1 MNVMDPLQEVS
12 STMTEENEVFI
23 EIEVGQPHNGISLAE
38 AANALITLQVPAKE
52 SSQHLLPVSSSEN
65 GKKETE
71 KTESPIVEVNPKDF
85 RRKILEGMKSQ
96 FNTSTEEDTATT
108 TEPSNRRGPPRSKSK
123 FKRGNLD
130 EEDPAEE
137 VSIKIEPTT
146 RIPRGRGRPPKS
158 AQVEV
163 PRPLTNDTKID
174 PDGTKPERDSS
185 SEAGSE
191 KSDSA
196 TGNSSSG
203 TTVTTRRSQRT
214 NISRTSA
221 TELLKGFTE
230 RQISKKRPSSAQD
243 MLKPTDVPRKRGRPA
258 RNSVVPVERE
268 SSEPLDNFV
277 ETKSNSP
284 VNNTRIVAEE
294 STSEVDIES
303 NDLPEVKLDGCL
315 ETSCEPQVSAIEP
328 VVDEVLKVEH
338 MASLGLQSRSNAR
351 ESSKTEAI
359 KKKMKGQKG
368 IVSSNILGAR
378 KAIKRATSDD
388 ETTKEILDKD
398 GADSTLDISGST
410 LEQSSSSEEPSSA
423 NTPEQEQEPE
433 NDKEQSDS
441 LENEIEVSL
450 VEEQMPKGNSST
462 TVAKKVNGYLNDRS
476 EKHPHYS
483 CACTELRPPI
493 AVAPPAATLYC
504 QAVDSVG
511 GKLVGCCLIAN
522 RKRFHRSSRKIPF
535 MILCDSHRD
544 RIRKHF
550 CCPGCGLFC
559 TQV

>member
-1 MNVMDPLQEVS
+1 MDPLQEVS

-23 EIEVGQPHNGISLAE
+23 EIEVGQPHDGISLAE
-38 AANALITLQVPAKE
+38 AANALITLQVPSKE
-52 SSQHLLPVSSSEN
+52 SSQQLLPVSSSEN

-71 KTESPIVEVNPKDF
+71 KTESPVVEVNPKDF

-96 FNTSTEEDTATT
+96 FNTSTEEDTAIT
-108 TEPSNRRGPPRSKSK
+108 TELSNRRGPPRSKSK

-137 VSIKIEPTT
+137 ISIKIEPSA
-146 RIPRGRGRPPKS
+146 RVPRGRGRPPKS

-174 PDGTKPERDSS
+174 PDGAKPERDSS

-258 RNSVVPVERE
+258 RNSVAPVERE
-268 SSEPLDNFV
+268 SSEPLDSLV

-294 STSEVDIES
+294 STSEVDIEA
-303 NDLPEVKLDGCL
+303 NDLPEVKLASGL
-315 ETSCEPQVSAIEP
+315 ETSSEQQVSTIEP

-351 ESSKTEAI
+351 ESSKTEAN
-359 KKKMKGQKG
+359 KKKIKGQKG
-368 IVSSNILGAR
+368 ILPSNILGAR
-378 KAIKRATSDD
+378 KAIKRGTSDD
-388 ETTKEILDKD
+388 ETMKEILDKD
-398 GADSTLDISGST
+398 GADSTLDISGSA

-423 NTPEQEQEPE
+423 NTPVQEQELE

-450 VEEQMPKGNSST
+450 VEEQMSKETSSA

-483 CACTELRPPI
+483 CACIELRPPI

-522 RKRFHRSSRKIPF
+522 RKRFHRPYRKIPF